1 MRRNKKLMI
10 LCGILLCV
18 SLAAFGVSR
27 YEKQKEIIKN
37 SDEIIMEISD
47 ETVNVL
53 SWECDTGA
61 FGFHRDENGNW
72 IYDEDEEFPV
82 DEEKIKGLLE
92 LFEQFGVSFVIEE
105 VEDFGQYGLD
115 TPVCTIHMETE
126 GEDYEILLGNYSAMD
141 SERYVSVGDGNVY
154 LVKTDPLDRFTVE
167 ISDLIRHDQ
176 IPEFEEVTQ
185 MRFSGRESEQIVY
198 EEESTAT
205 YNPEDVYF
213 VKREEG
219 LLPLDTSRVQ
229 AYLDTIS
236 SLNPEDY
243 VNYKA
248 TEEDLAAYGLD
259 TPELSIMIDYK
270 RTEEDTDE
278 EVEETFVLH
287 VGRDP
292 AEQEAEEKEA
302 EHGKGEDTDGS
313 DGAAGES
320 GGVAVESGG
329 AAGGSGEVAVRS
341 GGAAGKSGGVAVE
354 RGGAVGES
362 GEAVGGS
369 GEDAEEVTA
378 YARVGESKI
387 IYRLTTEQYKKLKE
401 MTYDSLRHQELFWAD
416 FSDVNQLD
424 IQLEDTGYTITS
436 EQDGEDRVW
445 YYQDEELDITELQ
458 DAIRGLRAGSFTDQA
473 PDQKEEIGLTIYL
486 DNEAFPK
493 VHIQLYRYDGEDCIA
508 VVDGEPEAFVARSRA
523 VDLIEAVNSIVLK

>member
-53 SWECDTGA
+53 SWECDTGD
-61 FGFHRDENGNW
+61 FGFHRDENGSW
-72 IYDEDEEFPV
+72 LYDEDEEFPV

-115 TPVCTIHMETE
+115 TPVCTIRMETE

-154 LVKTDPLDRFTVE
+154 LVKTDPLDRFAVE
-167 ISDLIRHDQ
+167 ISDLIRHAQ

-185 MRFSGRESEQIVY
+185 MQFSGRESEQIVY

-259 TPELSIMIDYK
+259 TPELSVTIDYK

-287 VGRDP
+287 IGRDP
-292 AEQEAEEKEA
+292 AEQEAEEEEA

-313 DGAAGES
+313 DGAT
-320 GGVAVESGG
+320 VESGG
-329 AAGGSGEVAVRS
+329 AAV
-341 GGAAGKSGGVAVE
+341 
-354 RGGAVGES
+354 ES
-362 GEAVGGS
+362 GEAA
-369 GEDAEEVTA
+369 GENGEAAEEVTA

-416 FSDVNQLD
+416 FSDINRLD
-424 IQLEDTGYTITS
+424 IQLEDTSYTITS

-458 DAIRGLRAGSFTDQA
+458 DAIRGLKAGSFTDQA

-508 VVDGEPEAFVARSRA
+508 VVDGKTEAFVARSRA

>member
-1 MRRNKKLMI
+1 MRRNKKLVI

-53 SWECDTGA
+53 SWECDTGD
-61 FGFHRDENGNW
+61 FGFHRDENGSW
-72 IYDEDEEFPV
+72 LYDEDEEFPV

-115 TPVCTIHMETE
+115 TPVCTIRMETE

-176 IPEFEEVTQ
+176 IPKFEEVTQ
-185 MRFSGRESEQIVY
+185 MQFSGLESEQIVY

-259 TPELSIMIDYK
+259 TPELSVTIDYK
-270 RTEEDTDE
+270 RTDE

-287 VGRDP
+287 IGRDP
-292 AEQEAEEKEA
+292 AEQEAEEA
-302 EHGKGEDTDGS
+302 EHGKEEDTDGS
-313 DGAAGES
+313 DGAVVGSGGAAVESGGVAGKS

-329 AAGGSGEVAVRS
+329 ADV
-341 GGAAGKSGGVAVE
+341 
-354 RGGAVGES
+354 ES
-362 GEAVGGS
+362 GEAAGEN

-387 IYRLTTEQYKKLKE
+387 IYRLTTEQYKELKE

-416 FSDVNQLD
+416 FSDMNRLD
-424 IQLEDTGYTITS
+424 IQLEDSSYTITS

-508 VVDGEPEAFVARSRA
+508 VVDGKTEAFVARSRA